1 MDGASSPKLRL
12 DEDFHH
18 LGIHMKKKFLFVISI
33 LVIGFGICWFWPRSS
48 NPAIIDEGQHVN
60 QDTRRIIDDD
70 NSKNQIKT
78 RYIIYNNA
86 DISLSHKAQS
96 LVLDQKQDVFY
107 VLMKPLSDKLFRD
120 IGDTSYIQASPTLET
135 KLIDKHPNLTNT
147 IGPYIYG
154 QNYNEAVI
162 KSNEQL
168 RMTTRFIEDKD
179 HNNHYDSIIKTLFV
193 IFISL
198 SFVTI
203 LLSIFTNGGG
213 DDDSSG
219 GNVALIAANS
229 ALTNSVI
236 ISNMH

>member
-78 RYIIYNNA
+78 RYIIYNDA

-135 KLIDKHPNLTNT
+135 KLIDKHPNLTNI

-154 QNYNEAVI
+154 QNYNEAVV
-162 KSNEQL
+162 KANEQL
-168 RMTTRFIEDKD
+168 HITTRFVEDKD
-179 HNNHYDSIIKTLFV
+179 HQNYYGLIINTLFV

>member
-1 MDGASSPKLRL
+1 MSRL
-12 DEDFHH
+12 A
-18 LGIHMKKKFLFVISI
+18 KNKKFIIIIALISI
-33 LVIGFGICWFWPRSS
+33 IGFGIYWFWPQTS
-48 NPAIIDEGQHVN
+48 NSVIVDEGQHIN

-78 RYIIYNNA
+78 RYIIYNDA
-86 DISLSHKAQS
+86 DVSLPHKAQS

-120 IGDTSYIQASPTLET
+120 IGDTSYVQASPTLET
-135 KLIDKHPNLTNT
+135 KLIDKHPNLTNI

-154 QNYNEAVI
+154 RNYNDAVI
-162 KSNEQL
+162 KANEQL

-198 SFVTI
+198 SLVTI
-203 LLSIFTNGGG
+203 LLSIFTNGG
-213 DDDSSG
+213 DDGDSSG
-219 GNVALIAANS
+219 GHAALIAANS

>member
-1 MDGASSPKLRL
+1 MSRL
-12 DEDFHH
+12 A
-18 LGIHMKKKFLFVISI
+18 KNKKFIIIIALISI
-33 LVIGFGICWFWPRSS
+33 IGFGIYWFWPQTS
-48 NPAIIDEGQHVN
+48 NSVIVDDGQHIN
-60 QDTRRIIDDD
+60 QETRKIIEES
-70 NSKNQIKT
+70 NAKNQIKT
-78 RYIIYNNA
+78 QYVIYNDA
-86 DISLSHKAQS
+86 DVSLSSKAQS

-120 IGDTSYIQASPTLET
+120 IGDTSYVQASPTLET
-135 KLIDKHPNLTNT
+135 KLIDKHPNLTNI

-154 QNYNEAVI
+154 RNYNGAVI
-162 KSNEQL
+162 KANEQL
-168 RMTTRFIEDKD
+168 RITTRFVEDKD
-179 HNNHYDSIIKTLFV
+179 HQNYYGLIIKTLFV

-203 LLSIFTNGGG
+203 LLSIFTNGG

-219 GNVALIAANS
+219 GNAALIAANS

>member
-1 MDGASSPKLRL
+1 MSRL
-12 DEDFHH
+12 ATN
-18 LGIHMKKKFLFVISI
+18 KKFIIIIALI
-33 LVIGFGICWFWPRSS
+33 LIIGFGIYWFWPQTS
-48 NPAIIDEGQHVN
+48 NSVIVDDGQHIN

-78 RYIIYNNA
+78 RYIIYNDA

-135 KLIDKHPNLTNT
+135 KLIDKHPNLTNI

-162 KSNEQL
+162 KSNDQL

-198 SFVTI
+198 SLVTI
-203 LLSIFTNGGG
+203 LLSIFINGG
-213 DDDSSG
+213 DDGDSSG
-219 GNVALIAANS
+219 GHAALIAANS

>member
-1 MDGASSPKLRL
+1 MSRL
-12 DEDFHH
+12 A
-18 LGIHMKKKFLFVISI
+18 KNKKFIIIIALISI
-33 LVIGFGICWFWPRSS
+33 IGFGIYWFWPQTS
-48 NPAIIDEGQHVN
+48 NSVIVDDGQHIN
-60 QDTRRIIDDD
+60 QETRKIIEES
-70 NSKNQIKT
+70 NAKSKIKT
-78 RYIIYNNA
+78 RYIIYNDA
-86 DISLSHKAQS
+86 DVSLPHKAQS

-107 VLMKPLSDKLFRD
+107 VLIKPLSDKLFRD
-120 IGDTSYIQASPTLET
+120 IGDTSYVQASPTLET
-135 KLIDKHPNLTNT
+135 KLIDKHPNLTNI

-154 QNYNEAVI
+154 QNYNEAVV
-162 KSNEQL
+162 KANEQL
-168 RMTTRFIEDKD
+168 HITTRFVEDKD
-179 HNNHYDSIIKTLFV
+179 HQNYYGLIINTLFV

-219 GNVALIAANS
+219 GNAALIAANS

>member
-1 MDGASSPKLRL
+1 M
-12 DEDFHH
+12 
-18 LGIHMKKKFLFVISI
+18 
-33 LVIGFGICWFWPRSS
+33 
-48 NPAIIDEGQHVN
+48 
-60 QDTRRIIDDD
+60 
-70 NSKNQIKT
+70 
-78 RYIIYNNA
+78 
-86 DISLSHKAQS
+86 
-96 LVLDQKQDVFY
+96 
-107 VLMKPLSDKLFRD
+107 SDKLFRD
-120 IGDTSYIQASPTLET
+120 IGDTSYVQASPTLET
-135 KLIDKHPNLTNT
+135 KLIDKHPNLTNI

-154 QNYNEAVI
+154 QNYNEAVV
-162 KSNEQL
+162 KANEQL
-168 RMTTRFIEDKD
+168 HITTRFVEDKD
-179 HNNHYDSIIKTLFV
+179 HQNYYGLIINTLFV

>member
-1 MDGASSPKLRL
+1 MPRL
-12 DEDFHH
+12 A
-18 LGIHMKKKFLFVISI
+18 KNKKFIIIALISI
-33 LVIGFGICWFWPRSS
+33 IGFGIYWFWPQTS
-48 NPAIIDEGQHVN
+48 NSVIVDEGQHIN
-60 QDTRRIIDDD
+60 QDTRRIIEES
-70 NSKNQIKT
+70 NAKSKIKT
-78 RYIIYNNA
+78 RYIIYNDA
-86 DISLSHKAQS
+86 DVSLPHKAQS

-107 VLMKPLSDKLFRD
+107 VLIKPLSDKLFRD
-120 IGDTSYIQASPTLET
+120 IGDTSYVQASPTLET
-135 KLIDKHPNLTNT
+135 KLIDKHPNLTNI

-154 QNYNEAVI
+154 QNYNEAVV
-162 KSNEQL
+162 KANEQL
-168 RMTTRFIEDKD
+168 HITTRFVEDKD
-179 HNNHYDSIIKTLFV
+179 HQNYYGLIINTLFV

>member
-1 MDGASSPKLRL
+1 MSRL
-12 DEDFHH
+12 A
-18 LGIHMKKKFLFVISI
+18 KNKKFIIIIALISI
-33 LVIGFGICWFWPRSS
+33 IGFGIYWFWPQTS
-48 NPAIIDEGQHVN
+48 NSVIVDNGQHIN
-60 QDTRRIIDDD
+60 QETRKIIEES
-70 NSKNQIKT
+70 NAKNQIKT
-78 RYIIYNNA
+78 QYVIYNDA
-86 DISLSHKAQS
+86 DVSLSSKAQS

-120 IGDTSYIQASPTLET
+120 IGDTSYVQASPTLET
-135 KLIDKHPNLTNT
+135 KLIDKHPNLTNI

-154 QNYNEAVI
+154 RNYNDAVI
-162 KSNEQL
+162 KANEQL
-168 RMTTRFIEDKD
+168 RITTRFVEDKD
-179 HNNHYDSIIKTLFV
+179 HQNYYGLIIKTLFV

-203 LLSIFTNGGG
+203 LLSIFTNGG

-219 GNVALIAANS
+219 GNAALIAANS

>member
-1 MDGASSPKLRL
+1 MSRL
-12 DEDFHH
+12 A
-18 LGIHMKKKFLFVISI
+18 KNKKFIIIIALISI
-33 LVIGFGICWFWPRSS
+33 IGFGIYWFWPQTS
-48 NPAIIDEGQHVN
+48 NSVIVDDGQHIN
-60 QDTRRIIDDD
+60 QETRKIIEES
-70 NSKNQIKT
+70 NAKSKIKT
-78 RYIIYNNA
+78 RYIIYNDA
-86 DISLSHKAQS
+86 DVSLPHKAQS

-107 VLMKPLSDKLFRD
+107 VLIKPLSDKLFRD
-120 IGDTSYIQASPTLET
+120 IGDTSYVQASPTLET

-203 LLSIFTNGGG
+203 LLSIFTNGG

-219 GNVALIAANS
+219 GNAALIAANS

>member
-1 MDGASSPKLRL
+1 MSRL
-12 DEDFHH
+12 A
-18 LGIHMKKKFLFVISI
+18 KNKKFIIIIALISI
-33 LVIGFGICWFWPRSS
+33 IGFGIYWFWPQTS
-48 NPAIIDEGQHVN
+48 NSVIVDDGQHIN
-60 QDTRRIIDDD
+60 QETRKIIEES
-70 NSKNQIKT
+70 NAKNQIKT
-78 RYIIYNNA
+78 QYVIYNDA
-86 DISLSHKAQS
+86 DVSLSSKAQY

-120 IGDTSYIQASPTLET
+120 IGDTSYVQASPTLET
-135 KLIDKHPNLTNT
+135 KLIDKHPNLTNI

-154 QNYNEAVI
+154 RNYNDAVI
-162 KSNEQL
+162 KANEQL
-168 RMTTRFIEDKD
+168 RITTRFVEDKD
-179 HNNHYDSIIKTLFV
+179 HQNYYGLIIKTLFV

-203 LLSIFTNGGG
+203 LLSIFTNGG

-219 GNVALIAANS
+219 GNAALIAANS

>member
-1 MDGASSPKLRL
+1 MPRL
-12 DEDFHH
+12 A
-18 LGIHMKKKFLFVISI
+18 KNKKFIIIALISI
-33 LVIGFGICWFWPRSS
+33 IGFGIYWFWPQTS
-48 NPAIIDEGQHVN
+48 NSVIVDEGQHIN
-60 QDTRRIIDDD
+60 QDTRRIIEES
-70 NSKNQIKT
+70 NAKSKIKT
-78 RYIIYNNA
+78 RYIIYNDA
-86 DISLSHKAQS
+86 DVSLPHKAQS

-135 KLIDKHPNLTNT
+135 KLIDKHPNLTNI

-198 SFVTI
+198 SLVTI
-203 LLSIFTNGGG
+203 LLSIFTNGG
-213 DDDSSG
+213 DDGDSSG
-219 GNVALIAANS
+219 GHAALIAANS

>member
-1 MDGASSPKLRL
+1 MPRL
-12 DEDFHH
+12 A
-18 LGIHMKKKFLFVISI
+18 KNKKFIIIALISI
-33 LVIGFGICWFWPRSS
+33 IGFGIYWFWPQTS
-48 NPAIIDEGQHVN
+48 NSVIVDEGQHIN
-60 QDTRRIIDDD
+60 QDTRRIIEES
-70 NSKNQIKT
+70 NAKSKIKT
-78 RYIIYNNA
+78 RYIIYNDA
-86 DISLSHKAQS
+86 DVSLPHKAQS

-107 VLMKPLSDKLFRD
+107 VLIKPLSDKLFRD
-120 IGDTSYIQASPTLET
+120 IGDTSYVQASPTLET
-135 KLIDKHPNLTNT
+135 KLIDKHPNLANI

-154 QNYNEAVI
+154 QNYNEAVV
-162 KSNEQL
+162 KANEQL
-168 RMTTRFIEDKD
+168 HITTRFVEDKD
-179 HNNHYDSIIKTLFV
+179 HQNYYGLIINTLFV

>member
-1 MDGASSPKLRL
+1 MPRL
-12 DEDFHH
+12 A
-18 LGIHMKKKFLFVISI
+18 KNKKFIIIALISI
-33 LVIGFGICWFWPRSS
+33 IGFGIYWFWPQTS
-48 NPAIIDEGQHVN
+48 NSVIVDEGQHIN
-60 QDTRRIIDDD
+60 QDTRRIIEES
-70 NSKNQIKT
+70 NAKSKIKT
-78 RYIIYNNA
+78 RYIIYNDA
-86 DISLSHKAQS
+86 DVSLPHKAQS

-135 KLIDKHPNLTNT
+135 KLIDKHPNLTNI

-198 SFVTI
+198 SLVTI
-203 LLSIFTNGGG
+203 LLSIFTNGG
-213 DDDSSG
+213 DDGDSSG
-219 GNVALIAANS
+219 GHTALIAANS

>member
-1 MDGASSPKLRL
+1 MSRL
-12 DEDFHH
+12 A
-18 LGIHMKKKFLFVISI
+18 KNKKFIIIIALIFALISI
-33 LVIGFGICWFWPRSS
+33 IGFGIYWFWPQTS
-48 NPAIIDEGQHVN
+48 NSVIVDDGQHIN
-60 QDTRRIIDDD
+60 QETRKIIEES
-70 NSKNQIKT
+70 NAKSKIKT
-78 RYIIYNNA
+78 RYIIYNDA
-86 DISLSHKAQS
+86 DVSLPHKAQS

-107 VLMKPLSDKLFRD
+107 VLIKPLSDKLFRD
-120 IGDTSYIQASPTLET
+120 IGDTSYVQASPTLET
-135 KLIDKHPNLTNT
+135 KLIDKHPNLTNI

-154 QNYNEAVI
+154 QNYNEAVV
-162 KSNEQL
+162 KANEQL
-168 RMTTRFIEDKD
+168 HITTRFVEDKD
-179 HNNHYDSIIKTLFV
+179 HQNYYGLIINTLFV

-219 GNVALIAANS
+219 GNAALIAANS

>member
-1 MDGASSPKLRL
+1 MPRL
-12 DEDFHH
+12 A
-18 LGIHMKKKFLFVISI
+18 KNKKFIIIALISI
-33 LVIGFGICWFWPRSS
+33 IGFGIYWFWPQTS
-48 NPAIIDEGQHVN
+48 NSVIVNEGQHIN
-60 QDTRRIIDDD
+60 QDTRRIIEES
-70 NSKNQIKT
+70 NAKSKIKT
-78 RYIIYNNA
+78 RYIIYNDA
-86 DISLSHKAQS
+86 DVSLPHKAQS

-107 VLMKPLSDKLFRD
+107 VLIKPLSDKLFRD
-120 IGDTSYIQASPTLET
+120 IGDTSYVQASPTLET
-135 KLIDKHPNLTNT
+135 KLIDKHPNLTNI

-154 QNYNEAVI
+154 QNYNEAVV
-162 KSNEQL
+162 KANEQL
-168 RMTTRFIEDKD
+168 HITTRFVEDKD
-179 HNNHYDSIIKTLFV
+179 HQNYYGLIINTLFV

>member
-1 MDGASSPKLRL
+1 MPRL
-12 DEDFHH
+12 A
-18 LGIHMKKKFLFVISI
+18 KNKKFIIIALISI
-33 LVIGFGICWFWPRSS
+33 IGFGIYWFWPQTS
-48 NPAIIDEGQHVN
+48 NSVIVDEGQHIN
-60 QDTRRIIDDD
+60 QDTRRIIEES
-70 NSKNQIKT
+70 NAKSQIKT
-78 RYIIYNNA
+78 RYIIYNDA
-86 DISLSHKAQS
+86 DVSLPHKAQS

-120 IGDTSYIQASPTLET
+120 IGDTSYVQASPTLET
-135 KLIDKHPNLTNT
+135 KLIDKHPNLTNI

-154 QNYNEAVI
+154 QNYNEAVV
-162 KSNEQL
+162 KANEQL
-168 RMTTRFIEDKD
+168 HMTTRFVEDKD
-179 HNNHYDSIIKTLFV
+179 HQNYYDSIIKTLFV

-203 LLSIFTNGGG
+203 LLSIFTNGG

-219 GNVALIAANS
+219 GNAALIAANS

>member
-198 SFVTI
+198 SLVTI
-203 LLSIFTNGGG
+203 LLSIFTNGG
-213 DDDSSG
+213 DDGDSSG
-219 GNVALIAANS
+219 SHAALIAANS

>member
-1 MDGASSPKLRL
+1 MSRL
-12 DEDFHH
+12 ATN
-18 LGIHMKKKFLFVISI
+18 KKFIIIIALI
-33 LVIGFGICWFWPRSS
+33 LIIGFCIYWFWPQTS
-48 NPAIIDEGQHVN
+48 NSVIVDDGQHIN

-78 RYIIYNNA
+78 RYIIYNDA

-135 KLIDKHPNLTNT
+135 KLIDKHPNLTNI

-154 QNYNEAVI
+154 RNYNDAVI
-162 KSNEQL
+162 KANEQL
-168 RMTTRFIEDKD
+168 RITTRFVEDKD
-179 HNNHYDSIIKTLFV
+179 HQNYYGLIIKTLFV

-203 LLSIFTNGGG
+203 LLSIFTNGG
-213 DDDSSG
+213 DDSSG
-219 GNVALIAANS
+219 GNAALIAANS

>member
-1 MDGASSPKLRL
+1 MSRL
-12 DEDFHH
+12 A
-18 LGIHMKKKFLFVISI
+18 KNKKFIIIIALISI
-33 LVIGFGICWFWPRSS
+33 IGFGIYWFWPQTS
-48 NPAIIDEGQHVN
+48 NSVIVDEGQHIN
-60 QDTRRIIDDD
+60 QDTRRIIEES
-70 NSKNQIKT
+70 NAKSQIKT
-78 RYIIYNNA
+78 RYIIYNDA
-86 DISLSHKAQS
+86 DVSLPHKAQS

-120 IGDTSYIQASPTLET
+120 IGDTSYVQASPTLET
-135 KLIDKHPNLTNT
+135 KLIDKHPNLTNI

-154 QNYNEAVI
+154 RNYNDAVI
-162 KSNEQL
+162 KANEQL
-168 RMTTRFIEDKD
+168 RITTRFVEDKD
-179 HNNHYDSIIKTLFV
+179 HQNYYGLIIKTLFV

-203 LLSIFTNGGG
+203 LLSIFTNGG

-219 GNVALIAANS
+219 GNAALIAANS

>member
-1 MDGASSPKLRL
+1 MSRL
-12 DEDFHH
+12 A
-18 LGIHMKKKFLFVISI
+18 KNKKFIVIALISI
-33 LVIGFGICWFWPRSS
+33 IGFGIYWFWPQTS
-48 NPAIIDEGQHVN
+48 NSVIVDEGQHIN

-78 RYIIYNNA
+78 RYIIYNDA
-86 DISLSHKAQS
+86 DVSLPHKAQS

-107 VLMKPLSDKLFRD
+107 VFMKPLSDKLFRD
-120 IGDTSYIQASPTLET
+120 IGDTSYVQASPTLET
-135 KLIDKHPNLTNT
+135 KLIDKHPNLTNI

-198 SFVTI
+198 SLVTI
-203 LLSIFTNGGG
+203 LLSIFTNGG
-213 DDDSSG
+213 DDGDSSG
-219 GNVALIAANS
+219 GHAALIAANS

>member
-1 MDGASSPKLRL
+1 MPRL
-12 DEDFHH
+12 A
-18 LGIHMKKKFLFVISI
+18 KNKKFIIIALISI
-33 LVIGFGICWFWPRSS
+33 IGFGIYWFWPQTS
-48 NPAIIDEGQHVN
+48 NSVIVDEGQHIN
-60 QDTRRIIDDD
+60 QDTRRIIEES
-70 NSKNQIKT
+70 NAKSKIKT
-78 RYIIYNNA
+78 RYIIYNDA
-86 DISLSHKAQS
+86 DVSLPHKAQS

-107 VLMKPLSDKLFRD
+107 VLIKPLSDKLFRD
-120 IGDTSYIQASPTLET
+120 IGDTSYVQASPTLET
-135 KLIDKHPNLTNT
+135 KLIDKHPNLTNI

-198 SFVTI
+198 SLVTI
-203 LLSIFTNGGG
+203 LLSIFTNGG
-213 DDDSSG
+213 DDGDSSG
-219 GNVALIAANS
+219 GHAALIAANS

>member
-1 MDGASSPKLRL
+1 MPRL
-12 DEDFHH
+12 A
-18 LGIHMKKKFLFVISI
+18 KNKKFIIIALISI
-33 LVIGFGICWFWPRSS
+33 IGFGIYWFWPQTS
-48 NPAIIDEGQHVN
+48 NSVIVDEGQHIN
-60 QDTRRIIDDD
+60 QDTRRIIEES
-70 NSKNQIKT
+70 NAKSKIKT
-78 RYIIYNNA
+78 RYIIYNDA
-86 DISLSHKAQS
+86 DVSLPHKAQS

-135 KLIDKHPNLTNT
+135 KLIDKHPNLTNI

-168 RMTTRFIEDKD
+168 HITTRFVEDKD
-179 HNNHYDSIIKTLFV
+179 HQNYYGLIINTLFV

>member
-1 MDGASSPKLRL
+1 MSRL
-12 DEDFHH
+12 A
-18 LGIHMKKKFLFVISI
+18 KNKKFIIIIALISI
-33 LVIGFGICWFWPRSS
+33 IGFGIYWFWPQTS
-48 NPAIIDEGQHVN
+48 NSVIVDEGQHIN
-60 QDTRRIIDDD
+60 QDTRRIIEES
-70 NSKNQIKT
+70 NAKSQIKT
-78 RYIIYNNA
+78 RYIIYNDA
-86 DISLSHKAQS
+86 DVSLPHKAQS

-120 IGDTSYIQASPTLET
+120 IGDTSYVQASPTLET
-135 KLIDKHPNLTNT
+135 KLIDKHPNLTNI

-198 SFVTI
+198 SLVTI
-203 LLSIFTNGGG
+203 LLSIFTNGG
-213 DDDSSG
+213 DDGDSSG
-219 GNVALIAANS
+219 GHAALIAANS

>member
-1 MDGASSPKLRL
+1 MPRL
-12 DEDFHH
+12 A
-18 LGIHMKKKFLFVISI
+18 KNKKFIIIALISI
-33 LVIGFGICWFWPRSS
+33 IGFGIYWFWPQTS
-48 NPAIIDEGQHVN
+48 NSVIVDDGQHIN
-60 QDTRRIIDDD
+60 QETRKIIEES
-70 NSKNQIKT
+70 NAKNQIKT
-78 RYIIYNNA
+78 QYVIYNDA
-86 DISLSHKAQS
+86 DVSLSSKAQS

-120 IGDTSYIQASPTLET
+120 IGDTSYVQASPTLET
-135 KLIDKHPNLTNT
+135 KLIDKHPNLTNI

-154 QNYNEAVI
+154 QNYNEAVV
-162 KSNEQL
+162 KANEQL
-168 RMTTRFIEDKD
+168 HITTRFVEDKD
-179 HNNHYDSIIKTLFV
+179 HQNYYGLIIKTLFV

-203 LLSIFTNGGG
+203 LLSIFTNGG

-219 GNVALIAANS
+219 GNAALIAANS